1 MFFSVHIWTVI
12 HNLYIQS
19 LNFAK
24 MARNTVDR
32 SSIDVCCK
40 VQTLNVR
47 TTYFHPYLYTICTN
61 MCVCMYFSLVFNVS
75 LTMQSTC
82 SHTACF
88 IVSIKICVNTYS
100 ALLYI
105 KYKVVPE
112 PEERQESFLP
122 SFPFFHL
129 LLHWVKQPFLGIP
142 PFISDPGSL
151 CLFLFLYLDLL

>member
-1 MFFSVHIWTVI
+1 MFFSVHLWTVI

-61 MCVCMYFSLVFNVS
+61 MCVCMYVSLVFNVS
-75 LTMQSTC
+75 LPC
-82 SHTACF
+82 SQLVA
-88 IVSIKICVNTYS
+88 IQLV
-100 ALLYI
+100 
-105 KYKVVPE
+105 
-112 PEERQESFLP
+112 
-122 SFPFFHL
+122 L
-129 LLHWVKQPFLGIP
+129 LLVLRYVLIP
-142 PFISDPGSL
+142 ILPYSI
-151 CLFLFLYLDLL
+151 